1 MIFTIINTVL
11 TFLTILIFARAILS
25 WIRISPDSPFFPVV
39 RFIHEATEPL
49 LAPIRRVM
57 PATSGMDLSPLILLM
72 IIYLARMLLGS
83 IF

>member
-1 MIFTIINTVL
+1 MLGTILNTVL
-11 TFLTILIFARAILS
+11 SFLTILIFARAILS

-57 PATSGMDLSPLILLM
+57 PATAGMDLSPLILLL
-72 IIYLARMLLGS
+72 IIYVARMLLAS
-83 IF
+83 VL